1 MKTLPSKTT
10 ALLRYLAMTNFL
22 GSIAI
27 AGLAALSSVA
37 HAQENKP
44 DIQANTQIHKVV
56 VVDGKES
63 YIVTPVM
70 GLDDVIQ
77 YTMHYHNSTEKPLSN
92 IQVTFKIP
100 KDMRYVG
107 SSIDPQPTHAMTAGN
122 PQWQKY
128 PVLEF
133 VSGRPKEVAPSSY
146 DALAWTIAR
155 IEPKQTVRVV
165 VRTKLVQRP
174 TPVK

>member
-1 MKTLPSKTT
+1 MKTSPSKTNVLARL
-10 ALLRYLAMTNFL
+10 ALSGIM
-22 GSIAI
+22 GC
-27 AGLAALSSVA
+27 AGLAGLSGAA
-37 HAQENKP
+37 HAQDNKP

-56 VVDGKES
+56 VVDGKDT

-70 GLDDVIQ
+70 GLDDIIQ

-107 SSIDPQPTHAMTAGN
+107 SSVEPKPTHAMTVAN
-122 PQWQKY
+122 AQWQKY

-146 DALAWTIAR
+146 DAFAWTIDR

-165 VRTKLVQRP
+165 VRAKLVQRP

>member
-1 MKTLPSKTT
+1 MKTSPSKTNTVVRGPT
-10 ALLRYLAMTNFL
+10 AWLACVGL
-22 GSIAI
+22 
-27 AGLAALSSVA
+27 AGLAALFSTA

-56 VVDGKES
+56 VVDGKEN
-63 YIVTPVM
+63 YIVTPVV
-70 GLDDVIQ
+70 GLDEVIQ

-107 SSIDPQPTHAMTAGN
+107 GSVDPQPTHALTVAN
-122 PQWQKY
+122 AQWQKY

-146 DALAWTIAR
+146 DAFAWTIPR

-165 VRTKLVQRP
+165 VRAKLVQRP